1 MSQSGAGGLEPLLR
15 GGAAALATAL
25 LLLYPA
31 PGQTARA
38 PAPEQAVQALAQG
51 SPQGFIV
58 LFDDSAVKTEAK
70 NLRAIGGHG
79 NDTPAIL
86 GLKAK
91 RYHTA
96 KQLALESLPTN
107 QWRTL
112 RNFSHLPMA
121 YIEVST
127 PLALERLR
135 NRSGVIALLPNQ
147 RWDLALAE
155 SGPLISQPQ
164 TVALGQGGAG
174 TTVAVLD
181 TGVDYTHT
189 AFGSCTAP
197 GTPTGC
203 RVTVAIDFA
212 TDDGELDDD
221 GHGTNVAGIVAGIA
235 PESKIAAL
243 DVFDGSSA
251 SSTDIIDAI
260 NWTIANRD
268 TYNIVA
274 INLSLSGHT
283 EYSTPCDS
291 NLSNPFRSPISNAR
305 DAGIL
310 TIAAAGNDGFS
321 NGLPMPACT
330 PEAVS
335 VGAVYDEDLASK
347 SYGNCTDNPAQANQ
361 VTCFS
366 NSASYL
372 SVLAP
377 GAIITAAGYSYSGTS
392 QAAPHVSALVALLK
406 GAHADE
412 SADQIESRM
421 LSSSTS
427 VTDSKNGLSYPR
439 IEALESVTEGTA
451 DLGISLAASPDPV
464 YVDQTLVYTL
474 TVSNDG
480 PATASNPVVTDQ
492 LPAAVSFVS
501 ASTECAEAA
510 GTVTC
515 NLADLS
521 SGANTEIQ
529 ISVTTDTDGAITN
542 TPTVGSDT
550 QDLISSNDSSALTTT
565 VNPAADL
572 SLSLTDS
579 PDPVLQGATLTYSAS
594 IDNLGPSTATG
605 ITLSYTLP
613 ADASFVSA
621 SPECIET
628 AGTVSCTL
636 DDMATGTSTNI
647 QIKVTANNS
656 GNLDATVDVAGTEF
670 DPASTNNSQQTS
682 TQVNSAGNGTAVK
695 IPLPPWALILLGI
708 LLPILGWLAGIR
720 NRTAR

>member
-1 MSQSGAGGLEPLLR
+1 
-15 GGAAALATAL
+15 
-25 LLLYPA
+25 
-31 PGQTARA
+31 
-38 PAPEQAVQALAQG
+38 
-51 SPQGFIV
+51 
-58 LFDDSAVKTEAK
+58 
-70 NLRAIGGHG
+70 
-79 NDTPAIL
+79 
-86 GLKAK
+86 
-91 RYHTA
+91 
-96 KQLALESLPTN
+96 
-107 QWRTL
+107 
-112 RNFSHLPMA
+112 
-121 YIEVST
+121 
-127 PLALERLR
+127 
-135 NRSGVIALLPNQ
+135 
-147 RWDLALAE
+147 
-155 SGPLISQPQ
+155 
-164 TVALGQGGAG
+164 
-174 TTVAVLD
+174 
-181 TGVDYTHT
+181 
-189 AFGSCTAP
+189 
-197 GTPTGC
+197 
-203 RVTVAIDFA
+203 
-212 TDDGELDDD
+212 
-221 GHGTNVAGIVAGIA
+221 
-235 PESKIAAL
+235 
-243 DVFDGSSA
+243 
-251 SSTDIIDAI
+251 
-260 NWTIANRD
+260 
-268 TYNIVA
+268 
-274 INLSLSGHT
+274 
-283 EYSTPCDS
+283 
-291 NLSNPFRSPISNAR
+291 
-305 DAGIL
+305 
-310 TIAAAGNDGFS
+310 
-321 NGLPMPACT
+321 
-330 PEAVS
+330 
-335 VGAVYDEDLASK
+335 
-347 SYGNCTDNPAQANQ
+347 
-361 VTCFS
+361 
-366 NSASYL
+366 
-372 SVLAP
+372 
-377 GAIITAAGYSYSGTS
+377 
-392 QAAPHVSALVALLK
+392 
-406 GAHADE
+406 
-412 SADQIESRM
+412 M